1 MTQESSYKDKKVITI
16 GVVRELTGLT
26 ERQIRYY
33 EERKL
38 IFPDR
43 TAGGSRKYS
52 FTDIELLMEIAE
64 KIEDGVQ
71 TFEIRQEMI
80 REKKNEAFHTSYQQY
95 KSEHP
100 LTEDSAFWSTVKLED
115 CPLVEADFFEVYETV
130 FVTGIEAQ

>member
-43 TAGGSRKYS
+43 TSGGSRKYS

-71 TFEIRQEMI
+71 TFEIRQEML
-80 REKKNEAFHTSYQQY
+80 REKK
-95 KSEHP
+95 K
-100 LTEDSAFWSTVKLED
+100 EDAAALRKKMLQGQINAQF
-115 CPLVEADFFEVYETV
+115 
-130 FVTGIEAQ
+130 GIRKI

>member
-1 MTQESSYKDKKVITI
+1 MTHEGQEASYKDKKVITI
-16 GVVRELTGLT
+16 GVVRELTGLS

-38 IFPDR
+38 IFPER

-52 FTDIELLMEIAE
+52 FSDVELLMNIAD

-80 REKKNEAFHTSYQQY
+80 KEKKVTDA
-95 KSEHP
+95 
-100 LTEDSAFWSTVKLED
+100 KLRQKMIKGQ
-115 CPLVEADFFEVYETV
+115 LN
-130 FVTGIEAQ
+130 AQFGVRKL